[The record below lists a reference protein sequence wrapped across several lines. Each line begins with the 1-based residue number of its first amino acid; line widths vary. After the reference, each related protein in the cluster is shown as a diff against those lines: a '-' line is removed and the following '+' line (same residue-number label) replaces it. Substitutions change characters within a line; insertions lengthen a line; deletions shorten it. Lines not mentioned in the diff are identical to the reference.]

1 MSIAISGVYTYH
13 DYLKANNEIFEIVDG
28 ERKNMTPAP
37 SYEHQDIQST
47 IVRILINYIFDNKLG
62 KLLFAPI
69 DVILDNKN
77 VVQPDILFLS
87 NEKRNLIQKRGIFGA
102 PDLVIEIIS
111 PSSRYRDIFEKKELY
126 EKFGVKEYWLVDYY
140 MKNIEILVLDEN
152 NKYKLYSEGSLQ
164 ERENEQE
171 KVILKSNVLS
181 ELELDL
187 EEIFN

>member
-1 MSIAISGVYTYH
+1 MSIAISGVYTYQ
-13 DYLKANNEIFEIVDG
+13 DYSKLGNEIFEIIDG

-87 NEKRNLIQKRGIFGA
+87 N
-102 PDLVIEIIS
+102 
-111 PSSRYRDIFEKKELY
+111 
-126 EKFGVKEYWLVDYY
+126 
-140 MKNIEILVLDEN
+140 
-152 NKYKLYSEGSLQ
+152 
-164 ERENEQE
+164 
-171 KVILKSNVLS
+171 
-181 ELELDL
+181 
-187 EEIFN
+187 

>member
-1 MSIAISGVYTYH
+1 MSIAISGVYTYQ
-13 DYLKANNEIFEIVDG
+13 DYSKLGNEIFEIIDG